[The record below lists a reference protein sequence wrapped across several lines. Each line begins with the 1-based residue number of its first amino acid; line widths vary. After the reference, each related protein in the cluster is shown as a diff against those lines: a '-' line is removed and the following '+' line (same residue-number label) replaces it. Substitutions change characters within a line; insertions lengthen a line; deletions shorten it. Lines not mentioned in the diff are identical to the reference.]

1 MRTYMGVSRGRL
13 RGADSKGHLAGF
25 IRVVGLQVGPGVRL
39 VWGWPETPALIVGPA
54 NELSTHGS
62 WALFPPPHTLQAA
75 ILMATGAGGQRVP
88 GGTPSCPHLA

>member
-62 WALFPPPHTLQAA
+62 WALFPPP
-75 ILMATGAGGQRVP
+75 
-88 GGTPSCPHLA
+88 TPSRLLF